1 MYAVNI
7 LKQHKN
13 TKKQFVKK
21 FKKKC
26 IINAYAY
33 TRYYNIIYTTRV
45 RKFKKKYVHRKNNTN
60 VRIIYNL
67 SF

>member
-33 TRYYNIIYTTRV
+33 TRYYNMISYIRLV
-45 RKFKKKYVHRKNNTN
+45 LENLKKKIRTQKK
-60 VRIIYNL
+60 
-67 SF
+67 